1 MSRTLIIG
9 YGNSLRG
16 DDAIGI
22 RAAEQLRQRGP
33 GPDLEILSV
42 HQLTPELVDPIS
54 RAGRV
59 IFIDAAAGPNPGQIA
74 ERRIHAAPFARPFT
88 HVATPEALLA
98 GASALYGSE
107 PHAILITVTASTFDL
122 GEDLSAPV
130 QKALE
135 SVIQRCWDCAQV

>member
-16 DDAIGI
+16 DDAIG
-22 RAAEQLRQRGP
+22 RLAAERLRQRNP
-33 GPDLEILSV
+33 GPEVEILGV

-54 RAGRV
+54 RAARV

-74 ERRIHAAPFARPFT
+74 ERRVHAHMSSRPFT

-98 GASALYGSE
+98 GASALYGAE
-107 PHAILITVTASTFDL
+107 PPATLITVTAEGFEL
-122 GEDLSAPV
+122 GAALSAPV
-130 QKALE
+130 RRALD
-135 SVIQRCWDCAQV
+135 SVIERCWDCARA

>member
-1 MSRTLIIG
+1 MSHTLIIG

-22 RAAEQLRQRGP
+22 RAAERLRQRDP
-33 GPDLEILSV
+33 GPEVEILSV

-54 RAGRV
+54 RARRV
-59 IFIDAAAGPNPGQIA
+59 IFIDAAMGPKPGQIR
-74 ERRIHAAPFARPFT
+74 ERRIHAERSARPFT

-98 GASALYGSE
+98 GSSALYGAE
-107 PHAILITVTASTFDL
+107 PPATLITVTAATFEL

-130 QKALE
+130 KKALD
-135 SVIQRCWDCAQV
+135 SVIQRCWDCAQL